1 MDSETA
7 LTTPTTAFVTDW
19 TRLACRLSPAI
30 QSIRRPARLTVITF
44 RFMSDHDDL
53 YLLELQALNEGISQ
67 PIVLHIG
74 SGGVRGFLKETVPD
88 LRDGIAVC
96 FCARDAFP
104 TLVEWPN
111 HAAERSGSRLGP
123 SNK

>member
-67 PIVLHIG
+67 HWCNNGHASSVG
-74 SGGVRGFLKETVPD
+74 SGNAPPLSASSS
-88 LRDGIAVC
+88 LA
-96 FCARDAFP
+96 ARPASYS
-104 TLVEWPN
+104 TE
-111 HAAERSGSRLGP
+111 
-123 SNK
+123 

>member
-30 QSIRRPARLTVITF
+30 QSIRRPARLAVITF

-67 PIVLHIG
+67 RLPCQPREPAETWTMTRLEPPRTLPTGVLRI
-74 SGGVRGFLKETVPD
+74 SNPD
-88 LRDGIAVC
+88 
-96 FCARDAFP
+96 
-104 TLVEWPN
+104 E
-111 HAAERSGSRLGP
+111 H
-123 SNK
+123 

>member
-44 RFMSDHDDL
+44 RFISDHDDL
-53 YLLELQALNEGISQ
+53 YLLQLQALNEGISQ
-67 PIVLHIG
+67 RSNRNVTLREQVLNQ
-74 SGGVRGFLKETVPD
+74 LKVVLAIDIQALLGTDVVS
-88 LRDGIAVC
+88 DGTPGED
-96 FCARDAFP
+96 ARSTAD
-104 TLVEWPN
+104 VIRREHVN
-111 HAAERSGSRLGP
+111 
-123 SNK
+123 